1 MRSADGDPLP
11 PGLDRRP
18 GRGAGLSRLRGRW
31 PASIAAAVVAILIT
45 HAPTPVAAGGGQD
58 LVGQRVRI
66 QAPALGAGWHEG
78 MFNRTRTEPPCF
90 VVLLFKPRASPS
102 AAIEVA
108 ATLPLA
114 GVARLAVFTGAPAA
128 MAAWAG
134 LAGRDAS
141 GGDWREVDLAT
152 IRPADEGTRCAR

>member
-1 MRSADGDPLP
+1 
-11 PGLDRRP
+11 
-18 GRGAGLSRLRGRW
+18 
-31 PASIAAAVVAILIT
+31 
-45 HAPTPVAAGGGQD
+45 
-58 LVGQRVRI
+58 
-66 QAPALGAGWHEG
+66 

-90 VVLLFKPRASPS
+90 VVLLFKPRASLS

-134 LAGRDAS
+134 LAGPDAAE
-141 GGDWREVDLAT
+141 GDWRQVDLAT